1 MTRTE
6 IFEKLRALMKS
17 TSQVKANWDAVTE
30 ADTIAALGFDSLS
43 VLDLI
48 YEIQQSFQVELEPKE
63 IVKVRTV
70 GDLITLLE
78 KNIKPG

>member
-6 IFEKLRALMKS
+6 IFDKLRALMKS
-17 TSQVKANWDAVTE
+17 TSQVKANWDAVAET
-30 ADTIAALGFDSLS
+30 DTIAALGFDSLS

-48 YEIQQSFQVELEPKE
+48 YEIQQTFQVELEAKE

-78 KNIKPG
+78 KNIKPA

>member
-1 MTRTE
+1 MTRKE
-6 IFEKLRALMKS
+6 IFDKLRDLMKS
-17 TSQVKANWDAVTE
+17 TSQVKANWDNISE
-30 ADTIAALGFDSLS
+30 ADAIASLGFDSLS

-48 YEIQQSFQVELEPKE
+48 YEIQQTFEVELEAKE

-78 KNIKPG
+78 KNIKPA